1 MLSLSPNSVPSFI
14 LSHVHHMHTSHLT
27 YILQTSHTT
36 HIISHSPQT
45 THLCWN
51 FSHLSMM
58 HQIPSGCIVESVG
71 ARACEVLWGRG
82 RRVWVWGCEG
92 EGGSRVLQSVGVR
105 MWGREECAVVR
116 MWGWQKWVCVRGCM
130 LERGRRVWG
139 VRMCGRGKSVGRWR
153 SKEGNTKLA
162 DLECEVVRVWS
173 RRGRGS
179 SGKEREGAT
188 SSASQWRRISS
199 VPVATWSR
207 ELTRMEYYGFFH
219 RAECIKDL
227 EDNNH
232 FWLTV
237 RYSLVPRLFPK
248 RGNRVCCS

>member
-1 MLSLSPNSVPSFI
+1 MLSLSPSSVPSFI

-58 HQIPSGCIVESVG
+58 HQIPSGCIEESVG

-116 MWGWQKWVCVRGCM
+116 MWGWQKWVYVRGCM

-139 VRMCGRGKSVGRWR
+139 VRMCGRGKSVGCEDVWEGEECGAVKKQGREYKASR
-153 SKEGNTKLA
+153 S
-162 DLECEVVRVWS
+162 RVWS
-173 RRGRGS
+173 GEGVKQE
-179 SGKEREGAT
+179 GER
-188 SSASQWRRISS
+188 
-199 VPVATWSR
+199 V
-207 ELTRMEYYGFFH
+207 
-219 RAECIKDL
+219 
-227 EDNNH
+227 
-232 FWLTV
+232 
-237 RYSLVPRLFPK
+237 K
-248 RGNRVCCS
+248 R